1 MVRCQTLLQGAGE
14 AMYMNL
20 LDRQLLVAAKII
32 RRTFP
37 IALEH
42 GIHSVSRPLKNGGC
56 GHRF

>member
-1 MVRCQTLLQGAGE
+1 
-14 AMYMNL
+14 MYMNL